1 MSPASDPLLF
11 TGSLLHSCVFPPSV
25 LSNGDN
31 KGDCRRIYLHN
42 TSVYAMGHIMLHKKY
57 FRSPRSRPILTCIV
71 NIKSQDDEVG
81 IQERISQYNK
91 WLQYHFLF
99 MSDYRPI

>member
-42 TSVYAMGHIMLHKKY
+42 TAVKAMDHIMLRK
-57 FRSPRSRPILTCIV
+57 
-71 NIKSQDDEVG
+71 NISEVPDQDLSSHV
-81 IQERISQYNK
+81 
-91 WLQYHFLF
+91 
-99 MSDYRPI
+99 